1 MSALHAALQSLG
13 PADFSYVPTEE
24 SGIKDYIQQLFT
36 HAQIIIDSV
45 PPPSEDPTP
54 PTRSRANTT
63 TSNVSNASGLSAS
76 QARSDP
82 IDPANTSLQKEWS
95 KPIKLGAKENPLGM
109 SVYKLGGKD
118 GKGAWFA
125 RRSVHEGMGFRKWK
139 LGLQREFP
147 ETMEVQ
153 GGPGEGNIRGIGGE
167 RRVEKIAIDGV
178 GTIEGLLPTLRSH
191 FAEFMTS
198 LRVKVYHLSAQFPGP
213 TTPRDFVTM
222 LVTSSTAIDVPNPRQ
237 TDPIASKGARHF
249 MVISKPCI
257 HPECPPRDGFIRGQY
272 ESIEFIRE
280 IPIKP
285 TKSSSTTNLLQR
297 ARQSNTETREAA
309 VQKTALVQSAQ
320 QTLDRGGSG
329 NEMLANM
336 DVGSHTPLAK
346 DVLVQEGRKRGK
358 TISFAESRGVRAKG
372 EAMDTPCD
380 DFSDPAEQ
388 NPVEWV
394 MITRSD
400 PGGSVPRFLIE
411 RGTPSGIVTDAS
423 KFLDWACKK
432 EHPVKDDYGEKA
444 LEIDQEIAW
453 KNSHAEALEQYQT
466 NGHLAGLKGVP
477 ESAESSMTLTDGNDD
492 KPESLAPEA
501 TPQES
506 FVSTLTNAAV
516 AGLESYAPQA
526 VVDRLHGYQSEMTD
540 PSRMPNNAENS
551 TLNGVGDVT
560 AIAEAASIAST
571 SDSFA
576 SAEDYLDDAAST
588 SAISNT
594 PSPKPSPTAN
604 RHERELARFLQRK
617 KTLDE
622 KLAQTKEK
630 EGKEAEVLTS
640 KEEDRIRKAEEKHAR
655 EIAKY
660 EQRYQKEVAKIET
673 KRVKEEQKAEE
684 RKKKAEEKHE
694 KVKLMRERDA
704 ARLEVENLKQER
716 ELLKDQVGALQ
727 RENTALVAKVGK
739 LEVGKKV
746 LGEVQAEI
754 ESNGGRSRSSSLR
767 GKKGASTVEP
777 GLEATIL
784 RGGKAA

>member
-13 PADFSYVPTEE
+13 PADFSHVPTEE
-24 SGIKDYIQQLFT
+24 SAIKDYIQQLFT
-36 HAQIIIDSV
+36 HAKIIIDSV
-45 PPPSEDPTP
+45 PPPLEAPTP
-54 PTRSRANTT
+54 PARSRANTT
-63 TSNVSNASGLSAS
+63 TSNLSNASNLSAS
-76 QARSDP
+76 QVRSDP

-95 KPIKLGAKENPLGM
+95 KPIKLGAKENPLGI
-109 SVYKLGGKD
+109 SVYKLGGTD

-167 RRVEKIAIDGV
+167 RRVEKVAVEGV
-178 GTIEGLLPTLRSH
+178 GTIE
-191 FAEFMTS
+191 
-198 LRVKVYHLSAQFPGP
+198 VYHLSAQFPGP

-222 LVTSSTAIDVPNPRQ
+222 LVTSSTAIDIPSPSQ
-237 TDPIASKGARHF
+237 TDPIASNSARHF
-249 MVISKPCI
+249 LVISKPCI

-280 IPIKP
+280 IPVKP
-285 TKSSSTTNLLQR
+285 TKSSSTTDLRQK
-297 ARQSNTETREAA
+297 ARQSTTETTDATGQMA
-309 VQKTALVQSAQ
+309 TLVESAQ
-320 QTLDRGGSG
+320 QTLDKGGSG
-329 NEMLANM
+329 DEMLANM
-336 DVGSHTPLAK
+336 GASSHTPLAK

-372 EAMDTPCD
+372 EAMDMPRD
-380 DFSDPAEQ
+380 EFSDPAEQ
-388 NPVEWV
+388 NPVEWI

-400 PGGSVPRFLIE
+400 PGGSVPRFLVE

-423 KFLDWACKK
+423 KFLDWACRK
-432 EHPVKDDYGEKA
+432 EHPVKEDYGEKA
-444 LEIDQEIAW
+444 LELDQEIAQ
-453 KNSHAEALEQYQT
+453 KNSLAEALEQYQT

-477 ESAESSMTLTDGNDD
+477 ESAESSMTLADENVAN
-492 KPESLAPEA
+492 PESLAPEA
-501 TPQES
+501 APPES
-506 FVSTLTNAAV
+506 FVSTLANATV
-516 AGLESYAPQA
+516 AGLESYAPQT
-526 VVDRLHGYQSEMTD
+526 VVERLHAYQSD
-540 PSRMPNNAENS
+540 KIAPSSISNNAEIS
-551 TLNGVGDVT
+551 SLSGVRDAN
-560 AIAEAASIAST
+560 AITESGSIAST

-588 SAISNT
+588 SAKSNT

-617 KTLDE
+617 KALDE

-655 EIAKY
+655 EVAKH

-684 RKKKAEEKHE
+684 RKRKAEEKDE
-694 KVKLMRERDA
+694 KVKLTRERDA

-754 ESNGGRSRSSSLR
+754 ESIGGRSRSSSLR
-767 GKKGASTVEP
+767 GKKGASTTAS
-777 GLEATIL
+777 GLEATVL
-784 RGGKAA
+784 SGGKAV